1 MQCPDTVRYMLR
13 FKRLGVIAL
22 AGALA
27 SAILTA
33 PAAPALA
40 FKQIPATNWGYIY
53 AGTDPVTA
61 TKAKPAAKN
70 LEFKSK
76 FEVKYNN
83 FPDWAKKEVQAAIDV
98 WSANFKS
105 SVVVSVDASWGR
117 SNSWGVL
124 GSARP
129 GSFFSA
135 FSGAP
140 DPSLWYS
147 SASAN
152 ALAGKDLDK
161 ANPEIVI
168 QVNSGATWNTRGDG
182 MPTSAEYDLESVFI
196 HEVGHGLGFLSNDAY
211 DPFFGL
217 GSLDQPTPFDAY
229 LQTADGRRLA
239 DLPTPSRELGSALT
253 SSLVWSGPLGINA
266 NGGIKPKMYTPSR
279 YESGS
284 STSHLD
290 EATFSKSGLDSVMT
304 PSLDPGEV
312 FRQPGP
318 LQLAMMEDMRNKPP
332 AGVATE
338 LPLSPRNVQA
348 FTGDSSALISFDPPV
363 NLRTA
368 QISEYVIKNIKTGAE
383 KRSPSSPVLMT
394 GLKNGTPYTFSVVSK
409 NALGISDPGT
419 AKAVTPQPGWKSTV
433 LDSTA
438 DGKSVASTTFNGQPA
453 IAYTDTQSGDL
464 KLATYDGKKWKKIT
478 VDGAGGSSARTNG
491 TISGAISMCVNGSGV
506 KQTLH
511 IFYSDSTEKDL
522 RYAAYN
528 GKSFAIE
535 IVDGNGPA
543 VNEYTQILR
552 VRTSSD
558 VSVANAC
565 IATASTVQ
573 VFYRDESQGVLLGA
587 VKTKS
592 TTWQYELIDGDRKT
606 DGRSTGDVGFHLQA
620 IFDGSKTYVAYDS
633 VVTMNQKKEITS
645 GAIRIA
651 TRTGIE
657 PAAWAYQ
664 TLDISTDD
672 ASIFGFDVALAKVN
686 GDVLATW
693 LAASITTAPKPNQIR
708 WALLSDPTKISTI
721 TTENFGTPGQYIVTD
736 GKTIIF
742 NCQERLC
749 ALDMSK
755 KDLGQAAIRLV
766 SSTQGAEHTQSAW
779 VTVNKNKYLLA
790 TVNGKL
796 ALLKP

>member
-1 MQCPDTVRYMLR
+1 MLR
-13 FKRLGVIAL
+13 LNRLWAITF

-27 SAILTA
+27 VSILSA
-33 PAAPALA
+33 PSAPALA

-53 AGTDPVTA
+53 AGTDPVTS
-61 TKAKPAAKN
+61 TTAKPAAKN

-76 FEVKYNN
+76 FDVKYNN

-105 SVVVSVDASWGR
+105 TTVITVDASWGR
-117 SNSWGVL
+117 SSSWGVL

-147 SASAN
+147 SAAAN

-161 ANPEIVI
+161 ANPEIII

-182 MPTSAEYDLESVFI
+182 VPTSSEYDLESVFI
-196 HEVGHGLGFLSNDAY
+196 HELGHGLGFLSNDAY

-239 DLPTPSRELGSALT
+239 DLPTPSRELGTALT
-253 SSLVWSGPLGINA
+253 SSLVWSGPLGIKA
-266 NGGIKPKMYTPSR
+266 NGGVKPKMYTPSR

-290 EATFSKSGLDSVMT
+290 EDTFSKSGLDSVMT

-318 LQLAMMEDMRNKPP
+318 LLLAMMEDMRNKPP
-332 AGVATE
+332 VGIATD
-338 LPLSPRNVQA
+338 LPQSPRNAQA
-348 FTGDSSALISFDPPV
+348 FTGDSSALVSFDPPV

-368 QISEYVIKNIKTGAE
+368 QISEYIVKNLKTGLE
-383 KRSPSSPVLMT
+383 KKALSSPVLMA
-394 GLKNGTPYTFSVVSK
+394 GLKNGTSYSFSVVAK
-409 NALGISDPGT
+409 NALGVSD
-419 AKAVTPQPGWKSTV
+419 AVTTKSVIPQAGWKSTV
-433 LDSTA
+433 LDTAA
-438 DGKSVASTTFNGQPA
+438 DGKSVTSTTFNGQPA
-453 IAYTDTQSGDL
+453 IAYTDTKSGDL
-464 KLATYDGKKWKKIT
+464 KLATFNGKIWKKVT
-478 VDGAGGSSARTNG
+478 VDGAGGSSGRTTD

-522 RYAAYN
+522 RYATYN

-535 IVDGNGPA
+535 VVDGNGPA
-543 VNEYTQILR
+543 VNEYTDLVR

-565 IATASTVQ
+565 VATTSTVQ

-587 VKTKS
+587 IKS
-592 TTWQYELIDGDRKT
+592 KSAAWKYELVDGDRKT
-606 DGRSTGDVGFHLQA
+606 DGRTTGDVGFHLQA

-633 VVTMNQKKEITS
+633 VVSMNQKKEITS

-657 PAAWAYQ
+657 PTGWAYQ
-664 TLDISTDD
+664 TLDLSTDD
-672 ASIFGFDVALAKVN
+672 ASVFGFDVALAKVG
-686 GDVLATW
+686 GDVMATW
-693 LAASITTAPKPNQIR
+693 LAASTATAPKPNQVR
-708 WALLSDPTKISTI
+708 WALLSDPTNISKL
-721 TTENFGTPGQYIVTD
+721 TTENFGTPGEYLTTD

-742 NCQERLC
+742 NCQDRLC
-749 ALDMSK
+749 ALDTSK
-755 KDLGQAAIRLV
+755 KDLGQSAIRLV
-766 SSTQGAEHTQSAW
+766 SSTQGSEPTQSAW
-779 VTVNKNKYLLA
+779 VTVNKIKYLLA

>member
-1 MQCPDTVRYMLR
+1 MLR
-13 FKRLGVIAL
+13 IKRLGVIAF
-22 AGALA
+22 AGALVA
-27 SAILTA
+27 SILVA
-33 PAAPALA
+33 PAAPALS

-53 AGTDPVTA
+53 AGTDPVTTSNA
-61 TKAKPAAKN
+61 QPTQKN
-70 LEFKSK
+70 LEAKSK
-76 FEVKYNN
+76 FVVKYNN
-83 FPDWAKKEVQAAIDV
+83 FPDWAKKEVQAAVNV
-98 WSANFKS
+98 WSANFSS
-105 SVVVSVDASWGR
+105 SVPITVDASWGR
-117 SNSWGVL
+117 SSSWGVL

-147 SASAN
+147 SATAN
-152 ALAGKDLDK
+152 ALAGRDLDK
-161 ANPEIVI
+161 ANPEIII
-168 QVNSGATWNTRGDG
+168 QVNSGAIWNTRGDG
-182 MPTSAEYDLESVFI
+182 TPSSTEYDLESVFI
-196 HEVGHGLGFLSNDAY
+196 HELGHGLGFLSNDAY
-211 DPFFGL
+211 DPYYGL

-239 DLPTPSRELGSALT
+239 DLPTPSKELGTALT
-253 SSLVWSGPLGINA
+253 SSLVWNGALGIKA

-279 YESGS
+279 YEAGS

-290 EATFSKSGLDSVMT
+290 ENTFSKSGLDSVMT

-318 LQLAMMEDMRNKPP
+318 LLLAMMEDMRNKPP

-368 QISEYVIKNIKTGAE
+368 QISEYVIKNIKTGLE
-383 KRSPSSPVLMT
+383 KKSLTSPVLMT
-394 GLKNGTPYTFSVVSK
+394 GLKNGTSYTFSVVAK
-409 NALGISDPGT
+409 NALGSSDPVLT
-419 AKAVTPQPGWKSTV
+419 KSVTPQAGWKSTV
-433 LDSTA
+433 LDAAA

-453 IAYTDTQSGDL
+453 IAYTDTKSGDL
-464 KLATYDGKKWKKIT
+464 KLATFDGKKWNKVT
-478 VDGAGGSSARTNG
+478 VDGAGGSSGRTTN
-491 TISGAISMCVNGSGV
+491 TISGSISMCVNGSGV
-506 KQTLH
+506 RQTLH

-522 RYAAYN
+522 RYAVYN
-528 GKSFAIE
+528 GKSFAVD
-535 IVDGNGPA
+535 IVDGNGSE
-543 VNEYTQILR
+543 VNEYTEVLR
-552 VRTSSD
+552 VRTASD

-565 IATASTVQ
+565 VATASSVQ
-573 VFYRDESQGVLLGA
+573 VFYRDETQGVLLGA
-587 VKTKS
+587 VRTKTSSWK
-592 TTWQYELIDGDRKT
+592 YELIDGDRKT
-606 DGRSTGDVGFHLQA
+606 DGRTIGDVGFHLQA
-620 IFDGSKTYVAYDS
+620 IFDGSKVYVAYDS
-633 VVTMNQKKEITS
+633 VVSMNQKKEITS

-651 TRTGIE
+651 TRIGIE
-657 PAAWAYQ
+657 PTAWAYQ

-693 LAASITTAPKPNQIR
+693 LATSTATAPKPNQVR
-708 WALLSDPTKISTI
+708 WALLSDPTKISRL
-721 TTENFGTPGQYIVTD
+721 TTENFGTPGEYLATD
-736 GKTIIF
+736 GRTIIF

-749 ALDMSK
+749 ALDTSK
-755 KDLGQAAIRLV
+755 KDLGQSAIRLV
-766 SSTQGAEHTQSAW
+766 SSTQGSEPTQSAW
-779 VTVNKNKYLLA
+779 VTVNKVKLLLA

>member
-1 MQCPDTVRYMLR
+1 MVRV
-13 FKRLGVIAL
+13 KRLGAIAF
-22 AGALA
+22 AGALIA
-27 SAILTA
+27 SILIAPSA
-33 PAAPALA
+33 PAIA
-40 FKQIPATNWGYIY
+40 FKQIPATNWGYTY
-53 AGTDPVTA
+53 AGTDSVT
-61 TKAKPAAKN
+61 TSNPQPTQKN
-70 LEFKSK
+70 LEIKSK
-76 FEVKYNN
+76 FVVKYNN
-83 FPDWAKKEVQAAIDV
+83 FPDWAKKEVQSAVNV
-98 WSANFKS
+98 WSANFSS
-105 SVVVSVDASWGR
+105 SVPVTVDASWGR
-117 SNSWGVL
+117 SSSWGVL

-147 SASAN
+147 SATAN
-152 ALAGKDLDK
+152 ALAGRDLDK
-161 ANPEIVI
+161 ANPEIII
-168 QVNSGATWNTRGDG
+168 QVNSAAVWNTRGDG
-182 MPTSAEYDLESVFI
+182 SPSSSEYDLESVFI
-196 HEVGHGLGFLSNDAY
+196 HELGHGLGFLSNDAY
-211 DPFFGL
+211 DPYYGL

-239 DLPTPSRELGSALT
+239 DLPTPSKELGSALT
-253 SSLVWSGPLGINA
+253 SSLVWNGALGIKANA
-266 NGGIKPKMYTPSR
+266 GIKPKMYTPSR

-290 EATFSKSGLDSVMT
+290 ENTFSKSGLDSVMT
-304 PSLDPGEV
+304 PNLDPGEV

-318 LQLAMMEDMRNKPP
+318 LLLAMMEDMRNKPP

-368 QISEYVIKNIKTGAE
+368 QISEYVIKNIKTGVE
-383 KRSPSSPVLMT
+383 KKSLTSPVLMT
-394 GLKNGTPYTFSVVSK
+394 GLKNGSSYSFSISAK
-409 NALGISDPGT
+409 NALGTSDPVVT
-419 AKAVTPQPGWKSTV
+419 KAVTPQAGWKSAV
-433 LDSTA
+433 LDTAA

-453 IAYTDTQSGDL
+453 IAYTDTKSGDL
-464 KLATYDGKKWKKIT
+464 KLATYDGKKWKKVT
-478 VDGAGGSSARTNG
+478 VDGAGGSGGRTTDN
-491 TISGAISMCVNGSGV
+491 ISGSISMCVNGSGL
-506 KQTLH
+506 KQFLH

-522 RYAAYN
+522 RYAVYN

-535 IVDGNGPA
+535 VVDGNGPV
-543 VNEYTQILR
+543 VNDYADIVR

-573 VFYRDESQGVLLGA
+573 VFYRDETQGVLLGA
-587 VKTKS
+587 VKTKTS
-592 TTWQYELIDGDRKT
+592 SWKYELVDGDRKT
-606 DGRSTGDVGFHLQA
+606 DGRTTGDVGFHLQA
-620 IFDGSKTYVAYDS
+620 IFDGAKTYLAYDS
-633 VVTMNQKKEITS
+633 VVSMNQKKEITS

-657 PAAWAYQ
+657 TTAWSYQ

-672 ASIFGFDVALAKVN
+672 ASVFGFDVALAKVS
-686 GDVLATW
+686 GDVMATW
-693 LAASITTAPKPNQIR
+693 LAASTASAPKPNQVR
-708 WALLSDPTKISTI
+708 WALLSDPTKISKL
-721 TTENFGTPGQYIVTD
+721 TTENFGTPGEFLTTD
-736 GKTIIF
+736 GRTIIF

-749 ALDMSK
+749 ALDTSK
-755 KDLGQAAIRLV
+755 KELGQSAIRLV
-766 SSTQGAEHTQSAW
+766 SSTQGSEPTQSAW
-779 VTVNKNKYLLA
+779 VTVNKVRYLLA